1 MRYLMMIGIVAA
13 MCGCGPR
20 EPSLSEVERG
30 MKESFIRQTGNFAV
44 RLTSHARKIS
54 DGRWS
59 VWLTVEQNGSRRTL
73 HATAVMDK
81 NGDLHYYVD

>member
-13 MCGCGPR
+13 MCGCGPS

-81 NGDLHYYVD
+81 NGGLHYYVD

>member
-13 MCGCGPR
+13 MCDCGPS

>member
-1 MRYLMMIGIVAA
+1 MRYLMMIGILTA
-13 MCGCGPR
+13 MCGCGSS

-30 MKESFIRQTGNFAV
+30 MKESFIRKTGNFAV
-44 RLTSHARKIS
+44 GLTSHAKKIG

-59 VWLTVEQNGSRRTL
+59 VWLTVEQNGISRTL

>member
-1 MRYLMMIGIVAA
+1 MRYLMMIGIAA
-13 MCGCGPR
+13 VMCGCGPS

-44 RLTSHARKIS
+44 GLTSHAKRIG

-59 VWLTVEQNGSRRTL
+59 VWLTVEQNGNCRTL
-73 HATAVMDK
+73 HATAVVDK
-81 NGDLHYYVD
+81 KGDLQYYVD